1 MKRSIAVV
9 ATTAAAALA
18 APAAQA
24 ATLAV
29 DPVEPC
35 YRETQTVLLPG
46 SGFTPNARVDFSKNG
61 AILPVDPPILADPAG
76 LVQATLTLPGLLK
89 GQERLSYMATD
100 SANPANTG
108 EVSLLVT
115 ATDIVL
121 SPEDGKPGR
130 LLTIRGRGFF
140 GGGKRLWAHVVRTG
154 GSGKARNVKVG
165 KIKGACKKV
174 KARKRIFSGG
184 ARARR
189 LHGPVRRLQALQEGP
204 LGQVDLQRHD
214 LPYGPSRGVRGGRE
228 LAPTRLAA
236 SRATRRSARTARRAR
251 ARPARGGPS
260 A

>member
-29 DPVEPC
+29 DPVRPC
-35 YRETQTVLLPG
+35 YRETDTVLLPG

-61 AILPVDPPILADPAG
+61 SILPVDPPILADPAG
-76 LVQATLTLPGLLK
+76 LVQATLTLPGLLE
-89 GQERLSYMATD
+89 GQQRLSYMATD

-121 SPEDGKPGR
+121 SPEHGKPAR

-140 GGGKRLWAHVVRTG
+140 GGGKRLWAHIVRTG
-154 GSGKARNVKVG
+154 GSGKARNVKIG

-184 ARARR
+184 AAPGVYTVQFDAYRR
-189 LHGPVRRLQALQEGP
+189 YKKGRSVKSTYSVTIFRTVRP
-204 LGQVDLQRHD
+204 
-214 LPYGPSRGVRGGRE
+214 
-228 LAPTRLAA
+228 AA
-236 SRATRRSARTARRAR
+236 SAASGSWRRI
-251 ARPARGGPS
+251 G
-260 A
+260 